1 MEFII
6 IAIIAI
12 ILSILLGYLFDYNK
26 NKIKHIADD
35 KELDELASKYPSN
48 IEICKKYLKK
58 LENQNVKIDNGE
70 LLIKLIYFVQRMI
83 QTKGLEKVTKKSGI
97 IKISREFIKVF
108 NEYKKTV

>member
-58 LENQNVKIDNGE
+58 LENQNVKIEENTE
-70 LLIKLIYFVQRMI
+70 SETSLYIA
-83 QTKGLEKVTKKSGI
+83 
-97 IKISREFIKVF
+97 IKIGRAHV
-108 NEYKKTV
+108 